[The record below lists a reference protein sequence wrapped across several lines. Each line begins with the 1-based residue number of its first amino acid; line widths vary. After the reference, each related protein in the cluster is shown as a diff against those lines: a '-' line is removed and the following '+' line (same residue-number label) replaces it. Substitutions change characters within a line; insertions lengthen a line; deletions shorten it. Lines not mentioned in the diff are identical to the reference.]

1 MNEKT
6 DCFAGCWLAL
16 HTHHAERRYGINF
29 CHYQRMLYKVCHR
42 MYAALL
48 QIGMGQID
56 LPVQLDIKE
65 SKPVTGWGTAIAN
78 AVMVCENKAIS
89 CNDRNDHF

>member
-1 MNEKT
+1 
-6 DCFAGCWLAL
+6 
-16 HTHHAERRYGINF
+16 
-29 CHYQRMLYKVCHR
+29 